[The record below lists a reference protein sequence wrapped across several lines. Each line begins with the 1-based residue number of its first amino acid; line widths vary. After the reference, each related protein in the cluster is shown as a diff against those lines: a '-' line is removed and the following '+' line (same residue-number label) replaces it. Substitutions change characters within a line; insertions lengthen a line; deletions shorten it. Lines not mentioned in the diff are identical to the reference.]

1 MRANGSNEAD
11 PLTLFRWFGY
21 IVVGLSLG
29 LLAVLWNEIPRW
41 RAGGAD
47 PVATPSVKWGAE
59 LLHCPENRGRI
70 AIFGDSHVTGDR
82 TEQGTMPFGKVLE
95 SRLAGGIRVALHGV
109 GGDTAMIGEQRWL
122 GGGAGGDLVILAY
135 GSNDA
140 APRGWLRSKRPVG
153 IEAFAGSLQRQI
165 NHWRSEGSSVALLA
179 PPPGGSKA
187 IAARM
192 AAYRTAV
199 MSVGKANGVPVMDPA
214 DAFAGC
220 GTAAPMLGYDALH
233 MTAAGHACL
242 GEWLASQLCPSPD

>member
-1 MRANGSNEAD
+1 MRANGLFEAD
-11 PLTLFRWFGY
+11 PLTLFRWFGT
-21 IVVGLSLG
+21 IALALLLG

-41 RAGGAD
+41 RASGTNPA
-47 PVATPSVKWGAE
+47 ATPTVKWGAE

-82 TEQGTMPFGKVLE
+82 TKKGAIPFGRVLE
-95 SRLAGGIRVALHGV
+95 RRLPGGIQVALHGV
-109 GGDTAMIGEQRWL
+109 GGDTVIMGEQRWL
-122 GGGAGGDLVILAY
+122 GKAAGGDLVILAY

-153 IEAFAGSLQRQI
+153 IAAFTGSLQRQI
-165 NHWRSEGSSVALLA
+165 NHWRSEGSRVALLA
-179 PPPGGSKA
+179 PPPGGSES

-192 AAYRTAV
+192 APYRQAV

-220 GTAAPMLGYDALH
+220 GTTEPMLSYDALH

-242 GEWLASQLCPSPD
+242 GEWLALQLCPSPH